1 RFDALHRQDL
11 RLGELFGLF
20 TVLAF
25 LIASFGLFGLA
36 AYAAE
41 QRTKEVGIRKALG
54 ASVSSLMVL
63 LSKDFV
69 LLVGLAFV
77 IAAPVAY
84 FAMREWLDAFA
95 YQIPLGPGLFLLA
108 GAAALLI
115 ALATVSS
122 QAARSAL
129 ADPIDTLRYE

>member
-54 ASVSSLMVL
+54 ASVSSLVVL